1 MPFTEEFVLVPQAL
15 CSERLTVLL
24 AGVTRPDQSY
34 RIVRRPSMEYI
45 VEFVEA
51 GHGILETDAGRTEG
65 GRGTFT

>member
-34 RIVRRPSMEYI
+34 RIVRRPSMAVSYTHLD
-45 VEFVEA
+45 V
-51 GHGILETDAGRTEG
+51 
-65 GRGTFT
+65 